1 MFPTRLHQLWREDQ
15 AAVAG
20 WLMLNQPLAAEAV
33 ARAGFDAVVID
44 MQHGLSRDGDLV
56 GLLQAIG
63 QTPATPLVR
72 VSANEAA
79 VIGHALDAGA
89 AGVIVPLVST
99 PDEAARAVAA
109 CRYPPR
115 GARSFGPVRASL
127 LAQSEG
133 GYAGGASYTEHANAH
148 VICLVMI
155 ETAEGLANVDAICAT
170 PGLDGVFIGPA
181 DLGLA
186 LGLRAELDQSAPT
199 HTAAVAAIVAGCR
212 KHGRVAG
219 LFCNSPAFAAAK
231 VREGLRLITLETD
244 LAALTRAQRER
255 LQAFQAS

>member
-20 WLMLNQPLAAEAV
+20 WLMLNQPLVAEAV

-44 MQHGLSRDGDLV
+44 MQHGLSRDDDLV

-72 VSANEAA
+72 VPANEAA
-79 VIGHALDAGA
+79 VIGRALDAGA

-99 PDEAARAVAA
+99 PEEAARAVAA
-109 CRYPPR
+109 CRYPPQ
-115 GARSFGPVRASL
+115 GTRSYGPVRASL
-127 LAQSEG
+127 LADGAG
-133 GYAGGASYTEHANAH
+133 GYGGGAAYTDHANTH

-155 ETAEGLANVDAICAT
+155 ETAAGLANVDAICAT

-186 LGLRAELDQSAPT
+186 LGLPAQLDQSAPA
-199 HTAAVAAIVAGCR
+199 HTAAVAAIVAACR
-212 KHGRVAG
+212 QHGRVAG
-219 LFCNSPAFAAAK
+219 LFCNSPAFAAEK
-231 VREGLRLITLETD
+231 VRVGLRLVTLETD
-244 LAALTRAQRER
+244 LAALTRAHRER
-255 LQAFQAS
+255 LQAFRES